1 MSTFRSAGALTGLL
15 IAGVLVVG
23 LIGCNPLPVPEILR
37 ERLHDEWHVF
47 HTPEGIFKLRAD
59 GSERVSILG
68 IEGEGDTVSVGLW
81 PALHPGGETLACVW
95 AEGVDRRWLERDVFS
110 ATRLSLRLVWEG
122 GQREILSARSP
133 IPMFADSLEF
143 ARSDPRSWRFRS
155 DQLNGLAFSHDGKL
169 ACIERTLLDGDLV
182 VVVRNPS
189 AGREADIV
197 EFGSGPRKARLSAW
211 RGLSFDSDGH
221 TLFVP
226 GDEYRLQ
233 LLDTS
238 SETPQPRII
247 GYGLEA
253 TGSVND
259 DVAMVAVVA
268 ESVGMPHGGAIQIT
282 NAERDRAL
290 SYRILIRDALGIS
303 HLRWNADG
311 GVLLFEAHRAH
322 SLMRGVRSRQ
332 LYALD
337 LQSGQH
343 YHLADLE

>member
-1 MSTFRSAGALTGLL
+1 MSKARTSATIALLL
-15 IAGVLVVG
+15 L
-23 LIGCNPLPVPEILR
+23 GCTALPLPESLK
-37 ERLHDEWHVF
+37 ERLHDEWHAF

-59 GSERVSILG
+59 GSERVPVLG
-68 IEGEGDTVSVGLW
+68 IEGSGDTVSVGLW

-110 ATRLSLRLVWEG
+110 ATRLSLRLVWDG

-155 DQLNGLAFSHDGKL
+155 DQLSGLAFSDDGKL

-189 AGREADIV
+189 AGSEAEII
-197 EFGSGPRKARLSAW
+197 EYSSGPRKARLSAW
-211 RGLSFDSDGH
+211 RGLSFSSDGKS
-221 TLFVP
+221 LFMP

-233 LLDTS
+233 MLDLGSTR
-238 SETPQPRII
+238 PQPRVI

-253 TGSVND
+253 AGSPRD
-259 DVAMVAVVA
+259 ELAMVAVVS
-268 ESVGMPHGGAIQIT
+268 ESIGMPHGGAIQLT
-282 NAERDRAL
+282 NAARDRAL
-290 SYRILIRDALGIS
+290 SYRILIREALGIS
-303 HLRWNADG
+303 HLRWADDG
-311 GVLLFEAHRAH
+311 TLLLFEAHRAH

-332 LYALD
+332 LYVLD
-337 LQSGQH
+337 LLSGQH